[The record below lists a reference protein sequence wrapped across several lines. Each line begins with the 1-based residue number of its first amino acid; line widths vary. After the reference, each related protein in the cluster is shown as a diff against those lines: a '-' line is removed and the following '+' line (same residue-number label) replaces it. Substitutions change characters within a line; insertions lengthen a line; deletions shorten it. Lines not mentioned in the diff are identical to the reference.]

1 MKRSM
6 KRSWILGLPLLAL
19 PVLGTACGGGRYVP
33 TAEETLAREVAIQH
47 ETERAAWT
55 PPVLL
60 WQLQPGIPGEDG
72 PSWVLGSMPYGLELP
87 DALPA
92 PHDEV
97 PSRAEYVFIDQD
109 PESFTL
115 EALQASQRMSRRERL
130 DRMMPAASWTNLRE
144 LMAST
149 AESDLR
155 QIKPWLLWLH
165 LGRIR
170 AAEAHAIGE
179 GRPPVL
185 GIPSSASMLRELN
198 LEARSHGHQLGT
210 LDSVEFAIAEY
221 DQTPPALWI
230 ERVQFE
236 LANPDVSR
244 GRAIDMRRA
253 YLSRDEAQI
262 RSACLASVG
271 TDEAVLAQHNAL
283 VTARA
288 TRWLPIIEASA
299 RRGSTFVAIDVC
311 TLLGEHGLL
320 EQLYGTGLRIERL
333 GSVPG
338 TERP

>member
-1 MKRSM
+1 MKP
-6 KRSWILGLPLLAL
+6 SWVLALPFVLPLLS
-19 PVLGTACGGGRYVP
+19 TACGGSSRYVP
-33 TAEETLAREVAIQH
+33 TEEETQAREAAIQRQ
-47 ETERAAWT
+47 TDRAAWT

-72 PSWVLGSMPYGLELP
+72 PSWVVGSMPYGLELP

-92 PHDEV
+92 PHDEI
-97 PSRAEYVFIDQD
+97 PSRAEYVFVDQD
-109 PESFTL
+109 PASFTL
-115 EALQASQRMSRRERL
+115 EALQASQRLSRRERL

-144 LMAST
+144 LMTST
-149 AESDLR
+149 SESDLR

-165 LGRIR
+165 LGRVR

-185 GIPSSASMLRELN
+185 GVPSSASMLRELH
-198 LEARSHGHQLGT
+198 LEAQRHGHQLGS
-210 LDSVEFAIAEY
+210 LDTVELAIAEF
-221 DQTPPALWI
+221 DQSPSALWI

-253 YLSRDEAQI
+253 YLSRDEDQI
-262 RSACLASVG
+262 RAACLASVG

-283 VTARA
+283 VNARA

-299 RRGSTFVAIDVC
+299 RRGSTFVAVDVC

-320 EQLYGTGLRIERL
+320 EQLYTTGLRIERL
-333 GSVPG
+333 GSAPG